1 MILTAVFQSPACIL
15 SFVLTASIRGELADA
30 WKWSDVP
37 LESPDKLKEILEKE
51 ETTHKD
57 SALPSASTNLLEVP
71 APQIDASASETDGE
85 EGAEGEKAKAKKRK
99 NKKKRN

>member
-1 MILTAVFQSPACIL
+1 M
-15 SFVLTASIRGELADA
+15 DA

-37 LESPDKLKEILEKE
+37 PESPDKLKEILENEK
-51 ETTHKD
+51 TTHKD
-57 SALPSASTNLLEVP
+57 SALPPAETDLLEVP
-71 APQIDASASETDGE
+71 APQVDASASETDGE